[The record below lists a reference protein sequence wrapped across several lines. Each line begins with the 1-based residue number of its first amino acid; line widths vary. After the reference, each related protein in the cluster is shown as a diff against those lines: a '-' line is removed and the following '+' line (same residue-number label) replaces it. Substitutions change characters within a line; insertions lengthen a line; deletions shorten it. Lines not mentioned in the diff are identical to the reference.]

1 VYCRVDGFATVG
13 RSRFPVADP
22 ALREGETL
30 VGRYRLDQVIGTGPL
45 GVAYRATDLRLGTP
59 LLVRILPGGL
69 SADLRL
75 VARFQR
81 EGRLVASLAHPN
93 IVRVAEHGVTED
105 GTLFVAQELVLGPT
119 LAEVLSKEGPLEPRR
134 VVAIGREI
142 FDALVEAHTHGV
154 LHRSLGL
161 DNVLLHRR
169 PDGGEM
175 VKVSHFGLA
184 RVLADDEAEPFV
196 WPGAL
201 VSAWRTMAPEQARGR
216 GVSGHAD
223 LYSVGAILYE
233 LLTGRSVFSESSPS
247 DLLVAHSVKIPHA
260 PEREGRMLVGPLI
273 DVIMRCLEKKPWN
286 RPDGAQKA
294 LDQLE
299 AARNHPLLVSP
310 TPTAE
315 FGAPASDAARSGP
328 PSGRATN
335 DPTRPNTDPAP
346 VAMPI
351 TQQQKR
357 ATNPY
362 GVKPPSPSQPVPV
375 AYPASRPLVRP
386 TVEREPSPPEPRSR
400 RVTQPSATGPGAPLS
415 PTGVSPRTGR
425 DSRME
430 RSLSYGVQ
438 VEGRPEP
445 ASSSSEPSDPELI
458 IRGGPSPFVAFVLGL
473 LVAGALGGL
482 GYFLI
487 FGSSGAKT
495 TDAAAET
502 TIAQGTPVEPVA
514 SAAPVPVNTLADPP
528 SATPDPTSTTNAPDT
543 TQDVA
548 VAAVQNPDS
557 ASPGA
562 SPPDVV
568 VAVAP
573 IAPSA
578 ADAAVASGAN
588 IDAARDAA
596 SPAVAN
602 AATVTTKPPA
612 GPGLA
617 PIDAKR
623 IPLPTAPL
631 PEAITRKDPPR
642 TDKPEPPKKGPV
654 DPLADLE
661 DPDFVARPTPPS
673 LRKVLVD
680 SDPVGAKVA
689 VRGQI
694 IGETPIYVEW
704 EEDSAGVDI
713 VVSKDGYQP
722 IRTRLSAG
730 VGRAVRLSLKSSL

>member
-1 VYCRVDGFATVG
+1 MYCRVDGFATVG
-13 RSRFPVADP
+13 RSRFPGVDP

-30 VGRYRLDQVIGTGPL
+30 VGRFRLDQVIGSGPL
-45 GVAYRATDLRLGTP
+45 GVAYRATDLRLGTH

-93 IVRVAEHGVTED
+93 IVRVAEHGVSED

-119 LAEVLSKEGPLEPRR
+119 LAEVLAKEGPLEPRR

-196 WPGAL
+196 WPGSL
-201 VSAWRTMAPEQARGR
+201 VAAWRTMAPEQARGR

-315 FGAPASDAARSGP
+315 FGAPSPDASRTGP
-328 PSGRATN
+328 PSGRPTN
-335 DPTRPNTDPAP
+335 DPTRPNVEPVP

-386 TVEREPSPPEPRSR
+386 TVEREQSPPEPRSR
-400 RVTQPSATGPGAPLS
+400 RVTQPSAVGPGAPLS
-415 PTGVSPRTGR
+415 QGGVSPRTGR

-438 VEGRPEP
+438 VGARPEP
-445 ASSSSEPSDPELI
+445 GGSSAEPSDPDLI

-473 LVAGALGGL
+473 VVAGGLGGL

-487 FGSSGAKT
+487 FGGSGGKT
-495 TDAAAET
+495 SDSAAET
-502 TIAQGTPVEPVA
+502 QVLDTPVEPVA
-514 SAAPVPVNTLADPP
+514 GAAPVAVSTLADPP
-528 SATPDPTSTTNAPDT
+528 IVIAQATPDAAAAAPAPD
-543 TQDVA
+543 A
-548 VAAVQNPDS
+548 
-557 ASPGA
+557 ASPE
-562 SPPDVV
+562 
-568 VAVAP
+568 AP
-573 IAPSA
+573 AP
-578 ADAAVASGAN
+578 DAAVA
-588 IDAARDAA
+588 AATPAAPTAPDAA
-596 SPAVAN
+596 SAPVAN
-602 AATVTTKPPA
+602 AATDPAKPVAPA
-612 GPGLA
+612 IPA
-617 PIDAKR
+617 PTDAKR
-623 IPLPTAPL
+623 IPAPTAPL
-631 PEAITRKDPPR
+631 HTATARKDPSKTEKPE
-642 TDKPEPPKKGPV
+642 KPEPPKKGPV

-661 DPDFVARPTPPS
+661 DPDFVTRPTPPS

-704 EEDSAGVDI
+704 EEDAAGVDI
-713 VVSKDGYQP
+713 VVSKVGYQP

>member
-1 VYCRVDGFATVG
+1 MYCRVDGFATVG
-13 RSRFPVADP
+13 RSRFPGEDP
-22 ALREGETL
+22 SLREGETV
-30 VGRYRLDQVIGTGPL
+30 VGRYRLDQVIGSGPL
-45 GVAYRATDLRLGTP
+45 GVAYRATDLRLGAP

-93 IVRVAEHGVTED
+93 IVRVAEHGVSED

-119 LAEVLSKEGPLEPRR
+119 LAEVLTKEGPLEPRR
-134 VVAIGREI
+134 VVAIGREL

-161 DNVLLHRR
+161 ENVLLHRR

-196 WPGAL
+196 WPSSL
-201 VSAWRTMAPEQARGR
+201 VAAWRTMAPEQARGR

-315 FGAPASDAARSGP
+315 FGAPAPDAARSGP
-328 PSGRATN
+328 QSGRPTN
-335 DPTRPNTDPAP
+335 DPTRPNVEPVP
-346 VAMPI
+346 VASPI
-351 TQQQKR
+351 TQQHKR

-386 TVEREPSPPEPRSR
+386 TVEREQSPPEPRSR
-400 RVTQPSATGPGAPLS
+400 RVTQPSAVGPGAPLS
-415 PTGVSPRTGR
+415 QGGVSPRTGR

-438 VEGRPEP
+438 VGARPDT
-445 ASSSSEPSDPELI
+445 ANSSSEASDPELI

-487 FGSSGAKT
+487 FGGSGAKT
-495 TDAAAET
+495 TDATAET
-502 TIAQGTPVEPVA
+502 LAQDTPVEPVA

-528 SATPDPTSTTNAPDT
+528 IATSATTDA

-548 VAAVQNPDS
+548 VAAAPAPD
-557 ASPGA
+557 AALPEA
-562 SPPDVV
+562 QAPDAA

-573 IAPSA
+573 VAAP
-578 ADAAVASGAN
+578 AAV
-588 IDAARDAA
+588 DAA
-596 SPAVAN
+596 SAPVAN
-602 AATVTTKPPA
+602 AATDTATLVAPP
-612 GPGLA
+612 GPA
-617 PIDAKR
+617 PTDAKR
-623 IPLPTAPL
+623 IPVPSAPFHTAI
-631 PEAITRKDPPR
+631 ARKDPPR
-642 TDKPEPPKKGPV
+642 TDKPDKPEPPRKAPV

-704 EEDSAGVDI
+704 EEDSSGVDI
-713 VVSKDGYQP
+713 VVSKVGFQP
-722 IRTRLSAG
+722 VRTRLSAG